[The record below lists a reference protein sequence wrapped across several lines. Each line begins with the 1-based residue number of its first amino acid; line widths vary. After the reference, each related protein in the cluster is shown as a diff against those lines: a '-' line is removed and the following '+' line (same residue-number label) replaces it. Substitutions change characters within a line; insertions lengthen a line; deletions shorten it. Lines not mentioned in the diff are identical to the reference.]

1 MKFPLVTHSL
11 AERLELA
18 EIRFVTSRIQGIR
31 ERAGNPMGAEIA
43 RFGGATA
50 YYVRQMP
57 WPLFNTVKGLGP
69 DDLDELDP
77 LLAFYKERGRIC
89 TFELIPGKTNAAV
102 TRALA
107 ERGYFQEGFHS
118 CLYGLPEPTAP
129 VLPPYLRIEPVTGRG
144 QFELYG
150 ALHCAGTGMDPGGT
164 QHFIDNNIVLF
175 DRPGWRFFLGYIDG
189 QPAGVG
195 VMHIDGEVASCT
207 LAATLPEFR
216 GRGLQTAMLQT
227 RMHEAAKAG
236 CRIVAAQADFGSAS
250 QNNMERLGMRLAY
263 TRATWGQL
271 AARGSSSR

>member
-1 MKFPLVTHSL
+1 MKFPLVTQSL
-11 AERLELA
+11 AEGLELA

-31 ERAGNPMGAEIA
+31 EREGNPMGAEIA

-57 WPLFNTVKGLGP
+57 WPIFNTVKGLGP
-69 DDLDELDP
+69 DDLDQLDP
-77 LLAFYKERGRIC
+77 LLAFYKQRGRAC
-89 TFELIPGKTNAAV
+89 TFELIPGKTNATV

-107 ERGYFQEGFHS
+107 ERGYFQDGFHS
-118 CLYGLPEPTAP
+118 CLYGVPEAIAP
-129 VLPPYLRIEPVTGRG
+129 VLPPHIHIELITRRE
-144 QFELYG
+144 QFGLYG
-150 ALHCAGTGMDPGGT
+150 ALHCSGTGMDPGGT

-175 DRPGWRFFLGYIDG
+175 DRPGWRFFLGYVDG
-189 QPAGVG
+189 HPAGVS

-227 RMHEAAKAG
+227 RMHVAAKAG
-236 CRIVAAQADFGSAS
+236 CRIVAAQAGFGSTS

-263 TRATWGQL
+263 TRATWSQL
-271 AARGSSSR
+271 APQDSHSE